1 MKPIRLEMNAFLSYK
16 GKEVVDFKLFDG
28 KLFLID
34 GITGAGK
41 TTIFDALCYALYG
54 EATNSVRSSKS
65 FKSDY
70 ADINTLSYVDLIFVQ
85 NNKEYHIR
93 REPSQYVM
101 SKRKNKDGNY
111 DLKLTSENVL
121 LEFDSKSYTKIKEVN
136 ELVKEILALDVNQF
150 RQTMMIA
157 QGKFSELVQADTS
170 KRQELFR
177 EILGT
182 ESFKAFQIKISEM
195 AKNARGVVEEASI
208 KMNTYL
214 NSFNAHR
221 PESIKLLSADNPSS
235 IDFNLLKEN
244 LSLDLAD
251 NEEDLK
257 KRKEEANK
265 LHTDLFTISNELE
278 NTKNNNSNVEK
289 YNNHLN
295 KYNELKNIESAYK
308 EKENLIDIYKDS
320 VNVLNFY
327 EKYLKD
333 KKSLD
338 DIQKRIKENK
348 ENLNEYKAKFIDAE
362 KEYKNISVIDNIIL
376 QLNEKKNNIIKAI
389 KDFNNLGSTKGKL
402 SNTRQNL
409 ESEYELYNK
418 KNNSKNS
425 DKETISRLASFIDSN
440 KDIKVTLLRIQEEI
454 KKTKDLIND
463 LKKDNDNFKSLLV
476 KKENLSIETK
486 RLKSYEIDFI
496 NKKEEASNLEIKYL
510 KDQAGILASDLKE
523 GEECPVCGNKHHI
536 KLGKILYHVTKED
549 VDKAKKL
556 EDLANKNFNT
566 AKQQFSVREN
576 EFNNEMKNL
585 ISDVSE
591 ICKVDE
597 ENFLEIINEVIIDE
611 SKKLADLNDEYNKS
625 SEIEKKYNQNIQLKT
640 KLEKDV
646 DAKDGE
652 LKKISDEIT
661 ELKALEASLNTSL
674 NTLKETTL
682 GKDLDS
688 LNKEKKEIEEKILF
702 NEHNKQS
709 ITKKYNDSKSLFDS
723 TNALIINDENIL
735 PGYKNNVD
743 LSLGDYN
750 KELDNS
756 ILKDIKKIQEFTLNH
771 NKSEINSLEED
782 VSKFKIEL
790 TSAKSLYDEDVK
802 NNYQNLKIKDSS
814 SLESKLANAQ
824 DEYRKKNQLSIDSNT
839 LYETN
844 KSNLEQY
851 IKINDKINEKA
862 HEAFMLS
869 RLSDVA
875 NGHVVGQER
884 IDFETYYQ
892 SQVFGNILNV
902 ASKKLNIMTD
912 GTYTMKRHIYN
923 EQDGTKSTSLDV
935 DIFDTSTGKT
945 RSSKS
950 LSGGETFMTALSLA
964 LGFAEVI
971 RNEAGARELDCMFI
985 DEGFGS
991 LDNDSLHL
999 VLNVL
1004 KNLSNQ
1010 NSRMIGVISHV
1021 EELGYEINNKINVSK
1036 DANGSHLDIVCK

>member
-70 ADINTLSYVDLIFVQ
+70 ADINTLSYVDLIFAQ

-121 LEFDSKSYTKIKEVN
+121 LEFDSKFYTKIKEVN

-182 ESFKAFQIKISEM
+182 ESFKAFQNKISDK
-195 AKNARGVVEEASI
+195 AKEARNVVQEANI
-208 KMNTYL
+208 QMDAHLKR
-214 NSFNAHR
+214 FNAHR
-221 PESIKLLSADNPSS
+221 EESIKLLSIDKPSTN
-235 IDFNLLKEN
+235 DFNLLKDN
-244 LSLDLAD
+244 LSLDLED
-251 NEEDLK
+251 NYQESKNKSD
-257 KRKEEANK
+257 EAIKLNNK
-265 LHTDLFTISNELE
+265 VLAFSKELE
-278 NTKNNNSNVEK
+278 KAKSNNSNVEN
-289 YNNHLN
+289 YNIHLK
-295 KYNELKNIESAYK
+295 KYNELKEAESSYK
-308 EKENLIDIYKDS
+308 EKESLVNTYKDS
-320 VNVLNFY
+320 LNVLNYY
-327 EKYLKD
+327 ESYLND
-333 KKSLD
+333 KNTLD
-338 DIQKRIKENK
+338 DIQNRINKNK
-348 ENLNEYKAKFIDAE
+348 EKL
-362 KEYKNISVIDNIIL
+362 VIY
-376 QLNEKKNNIIKAI
+376 KKNYDDACEEFQNVSNIEANILELNKKKNDIIKAI
-389 KDFNNLGSTKGKL
+389 EDFNKLEDNQRDLSNIRSELNKKQESLKIKNDSIKQDKDKLSELNLFIDTNKDVSTKKLKL
-402 SNTRQNL
+402 SQNIKDTKELIDEFTSYKEDFKCLLDKEEKLKEEKNNL
-409 ESEYELYNK
+409 ELIQANY
-418 KNNSKNS
+418 
-425 DKETISRLASFIDSN
+425 IS
-440 KDIKVTLLRIQEEI
+440 
-454 KKTKDLIND
+454 
-463 LKKDNDNFKSLLV
+463 
-476 KKENLSIETK
+476 KKEK
-486 RLKSYEIDFI
+486 AYD
-496 NKKEEASNLEIKYL
+496 LEIKYL
-510 KDQAGILASDLKE
+510 KDQAGILASKLNE
-523 GEECPVCGNKHHI
+523 GDECPVCGNRHHI
-536 KLGKILYHVTKED
+536 KLGEILYHVTKED
-549 VDKAKKL
+549 VDKAK
-556 EDLANKNFNT
+556 EEATLANDKFND
-566 AKQQFSVREN
+566 AKRKYSVKEK
-576 EFNNEMKNL
+576 ELQIKFTNL
-585 ISDVSE
+585 ISNASKH
-591 ICKVDE
+591 CKVDKD
-597 ENFLEIINEVIIDE
+597 NFVTIVDTFIQDK
-611 SKKLADLNDEYNKS
+611 SKELKDLNDEYNKS

-640 KLEKDV
+640 KLEENIETNESKL
-646 DAKDGE
+646 GE
-652 LKKISDEIT
+652 INNDIT
-661 ELKALEASLNTSL
+661 ALMTKEASLKTLFESL
-674 NTLKETTL
+674 LNSTK
-682 GKDLDS
+682 GKDLFS
-688 LNKEKKEIEEKILF
+688 LNKENKELEEKIALNNKQKKEI
-702 NEHNKQS
+702 
-709 ITKKYNDSKSLFDS
+709 
-723 TNALIINDENIL
+723 TNAYQENKSRYDSLILVIKNDELTI
-735 PGYKNNVD
+735 P
-743 LSLGDYN
+743 SLEKRLDVSLRKYN
-750 KELDNS
+750 KELENS
-756 ILKDIKKIQEFTLNH
+756 MLKNIEKIKEFTLNH
-771 NKSEINSLEED
+771 NKSEINSLDED
-782 VSKFKIEL
+782 VSKFKTEL
-790 TSAKSLYDEDVK
+790 TSAESLFNEDIKNGFDKLKMEDLTSLDFKFKEAQAEYDK
-802 NNYQNLKIKDSS
+802 T
-814 SLESKLANAQ
+814 
-824 DEYRKKNQLSIDSNT
+824 NQLAKETNT
-839 LYETN
+839 LYENN
-844 KSNLEQY
+844 KSSLGQY
-851 IKINDKINEKA
+851 IKINDEINEKA

-1010 NSRMIGVISHV
+1010 NSRMIGLISHV

-1036 DANGSHLDIVCK
+1036 DANGSHLDVVCK

>member
-182 ESFKAFQIKISEM
+182 ESFKAFQIKISDK
-195 AKNARGVVEEASI
+195 AKEARNVVQDANI
-208 KMNTYL
+208 QMDAYL
-214 NSFNAHR
+214 KGFKAHR
-221 PESIKLLSADNPSS
+221 EESIKLLSIDKPSTN
-235 IDFNLLKEN
+235 DFNLLKDN
-244 LSLDLAD
+244 LSLDLED
-251 NEEDLK
+251 NRQESENK
-257 KRKEEANK
+257 TEEANK
-265 LHTDLFTISNELE
+265 LNKKVLAFSKELE
-278 NTKNNNSNVEK
+278 KAKNNNSNVEN
-289 YNNHLN
+289 YNIHLK
-295 KYNELKNIESAYK
+295 KYNELKEAESSYK
-308 EKENLIDIYKDS
+308 EKDSLVKTYKDS
-320 VNVLNFY
+320 LNVWNFY
-327 EKYLKD
+327 ESYLKD
-333 KKSLD
+333 KNSLD

-348 ENLNEYKAKFIDAE
+348 EKIVIYKKKYDDACEEFQKVSKIEANILELNNTKNDILKAIDDFNKLEVNQRDLSQIRSKLNEKNKSFKIKNDSINQDKEKISELNSFIETNKDISTKKLKLSQDIKDTKELIDDFTSYKENFKCLSDKEE
-362 KEYKNISVIDNIIL
+362 KLKEKYKNL
-376 QLNEKKNNIIKAI
+376 QLNHINCISKEEKALDLEKK
-389 KDFNNLGSTKGKL
+389 
-402 SNTRQNL
+402 
-409 ESEYELYNK
+409 
-418 KNNSKNS
+418 
-425 DKETISRLASFIDSN
+425 
-440 KDIKVTLLRIQEEI
+440 
-454 KKTKDLIND
+454 
-463 LKKDNDNFKSLLV
+463 
-476 KKENLSIETK
+476 
-486 RLKSYEIDFI
+486 
-496 NKKEEASNLEIKYL
+496 YL
-510 KDQAGILASDLKE
+510 MDQAGILASKLNE
-523 GEECPVCGNKHHI
+523 GDECPVCGNTHHI

-549 VDKAKKL
+549 VDKAK
-556 EDLANKNFNT
+556 EEVSLANENFNA
-566 AKQQFSVREN
+566 AKEKYSVKEN
-576 EFNNEMKNL
+576 ELQMNFTNL
-585 ISDVSE
+585 ISNASKH
-591 ICKVDE
+591 CKVDKD
-597 ENFLEIINEVIIDE
+597 NFETIIDTFIQDK
-611 SKKLADLNDEYNKS
+611 SKKLKDLNDELNKLN
-625 SEIEKKYNQNIQLKT
+625 EIEKKYNQYIQLKT
-640 KLEKDV
+640 KLENNIETND
-646 DAKDGE
+646 
-652 LKKISDEIT
+652 T
-661 ELKALEASLNTSL
+661 ELSKIYTDITALMTKEASLKTIVESL
-674 NTLKETTL
+674 LNSTK

-688 LNKEKKEIEEKILF
+688 LNKEIKELEEKITL
-702 NEHNKQS
+702 NNNQKIK
-709 ITKKYNDSKSLFDS
+709 ITKVYQDNKSSYDSLNLVITTDESTVPSLEERLDVSRRNYNR
-723 TNALIINDENIL
+723 
-735 PGYKNNVD
+735 
-743 LSLGDYN
+743 
-750 KELDNS
+750 ELENS
-756 ILKDIKKIQEFTLNH
+756 ILKNIEKIRELTSLH
-771 NKSEINSLEED
+771 NKVEIKDIEEK
-782 VSKFKIEL
+782 VLQYKNEL
-790 TSAKSLYDEDVK
+790 TSAESLFNEDIK
-802 NNYQNLKIKDSS
+802 NGFDKLKMEDLT
-814 SLESKLANAQ
+814 SLELKFKEAQ
-824 DEYRKKNQLSIDSNT
+824 ALYENINQLAKEANT

-844 KSNLEQY
+844 KSDLEQY
-851 IKINDKINEKA
+851 ITINDKINEKA

-935 DIFDTSTGKT
+935 DIFDTSTGKN

-1010 NSRMIGVISHV
+1010 NSRMIGLISHV

-1036 DANGSHLDIVCK
+1036 DANGSHLDVVCK